1 MKTFLVAILLS
12 CALNLS
18 AREPFKLLSPDG
30 KLEATIVVDKTIEY
44 SIRHDGHVLLTP
56 SPLSLTLVGGQTWG
70 VNSRLSR
77 SSLKSVDETIKATI
91 YKRSTIRDRYNELT
105 LEFKEPFKL
114 VFRAYDEGIAYRFV
128 ATGNKPFTV
137 ANEQV
142 EYHFPSADQ
151 QAYIPYVMLQRDSLG
166 AQYFSSFENQY
177 QHVPLSRWD
186 AKRLAF
192 SPLLVEGVNGKK
204 LCIAEADLLDYPGM
218 FLYNGDGGNIIKGR
232 FAPVPNEVVQGGHNM
247 LQGIVKSRHSYIATF
262 KRGASLPWRIAIVSV
277 RDRELADSDIIYKLA
292 TPPPA
297 RYLDDSWIKPG
308 KVAWEW
314 WNDWGVYGG
323 DFKAGVNN
331 ETYEFYI
338 DFAARYGIE
347 YVILDEGWAV
357 NRRADLMQV
366 VPAINIPRLVQY
378 AERRDVGIILWA
390 GYYALDRD
398 VDGIFEHYAKIG
410 VKGFKVDFM
419 DRDDQLAV
427 DFHRRV
433 AEAGAKHK
441 LLIDF
446 HGTYKPTGL
455 QRTYPNVVNFEA
467 VYGLEQMK
475 WASRDVD
482 QVTYDVTFP
491 FIRMIAGPVDYT
503 QGAMRNASKRNYY
516 SCYSEPMSQGTRCH
530 QLAEYIIFESPL
542 SMLCDSPCNYM
553 QNEESTRFIA
563 TVPTTWSNTIALDG
577 EVGQYLTIARA
588 NGEQWYVGSLNNWT
602 ARTVE
607 LDLSF
612 LGEGNFQAECFQDG
626 VNAGRS
632 GVDYNTRTID
642 IPADRKFFAWMAP
655 GGGFVMK
662 ITAKTP

>member
-1 MKTFLVAILLS
+1 MKTFFIAILLS
-12 CALNLS
+12 LAINLP
-18 AREPFKLLSPDG
+18 AREPLKLLSPDG
-30 KLEATIVVDKTIEY
+30 KLEATIVVGKTIEY
-44 SIRHDGHVLLTP
+44 SIRHDGHVLLSP
-56 SPLSLTLVGGQTWG
+56 SPLSLSLVGGQTWG
-70 VNSRLSR
+70 VNSKLTRVFN
-77 SSLKSVDETIKATI
+77 KQVDNSIKATV

-105 LEFKEPFKL
+105 LEFKESFKL

-128 ATGNKPFTV
+128 ATGKKPFTV
-137 ANEQV
+137 KDEQV

-151 QAYIPYVMLQRDSLG
+151 LAYIPYVMLQRESLE
-166 AQYFSSFENQY
+166 AQYFNSFENQY

-192 SPLLVEGVNGKK
+192 SPLLVEGINGKK

-218 FLYNGDGGNIIKGR
+218 FLYNGDGSNVIKGR
-232 FAPVPNEVVQGGHNM
+232 FAPVPAEVVQGGHNM
-247 LQGIVKSRHSYIATF
+247 LQGIVKSRHPYIATF
-262 KRGASLPWRIAIVSV
+262 QGGVALPWRVAIVST

-292 TPPPA
+292 SPPPA

-323 DFKAGVNN
+323 DFKAGINN

-357 NRRADLMQV
+357 NKQADLMQI
-366 VPAINIPRLVQY
+366 VPSIDIPRLVQY
-378 AERRDVGIILWA
+378 AARRDVGIILWA

-398 VDGIFEHYAKIG
+398 VEGIFDHYSKIG

-419 DRDDQLAV
+419 DRDDQPAV

-433 AEAGAKHK
+433 AEAGAKYK

-455 QRTYPNVVNFEA
+455 QRTYPNVINFEA
-467 VYGLEQMK
+467 VFGLEQMK
-475 WASRDVD
+475 WASRETD

-503 QGAMRNASKRNYY
+503 
-516 SCYSEPMSQGTRCH
+516 
-530 QLAEYIIFESPL
+530 
-542 SMLCDSPCNYM
+542 
-553 QNEESTRFIA
+553 
-563 TVPTTWSNTIALDG
+563 
-577 EVGQYLTIARA
+577 
-588 NGEQWYVGSLNNWT
+588 
-602 ARTVE
+602 
-607 LDLSF
+607 
-612 LGEGNFQAECFQDG
+612 
-626 VNAGRS
+626 
-632 GVDYNTRTID
+632 
-642 IPADRKFFAWMAP
+642 
-655 GGGFVMK
+655 
-662 ITAKTP
+662 